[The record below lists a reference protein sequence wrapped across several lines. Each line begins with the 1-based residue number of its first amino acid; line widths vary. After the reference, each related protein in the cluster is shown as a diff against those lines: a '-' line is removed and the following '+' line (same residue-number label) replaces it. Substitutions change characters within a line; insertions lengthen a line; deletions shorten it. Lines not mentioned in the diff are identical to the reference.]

1 VLAAGESQT
10 IRPDWVLS
18 VRGRFGVWRVEA
30 ADPLLVLRSWHM
42 PTLVASG
49 ASALLVALLGVFL
62 AVRLGSAQRLAEQ
75 RVSFV
80 NHVSHELRT
89 PLMNML
95 LNADLTADL
104 LEEQPDEA
112 RRRLGLLREEG
123 QRLARL
129 TENVLTWSRGE
140 RGKLQFEPRP
150 CDVEAVLGDVARI
163 FEPLLARRA
172 IAFHRY
178 GAPVA
183 GPRVLD
189 PDALTQ
195 IVANLFSNVEKYA
208 GREAT
213 LDFTVVAD
221 AESLTVTVAD
231 DGPGIPR
238 GAEQRVFAPFERLD
252 DSVNTGAAG
261 AGLGLAIARDL
272 ATRLGGTLQL
282 VRRERGACF
291 ELRIPAPV
299 AANLPC

>member
-1 VLAAGESQT
+1 
-10 IRPDWVLS
+10 
-18 VRGRFGVWRVEA
+18 
-30 ADPLLVLRSWHM
+30 M
-42 PTLVASG
+42 
-49 ASALLVALLGVFL
+49 
-62 AVRLGSAQRLAEQ
+62 RLGSAQRLAEQ

-104 LEEQPDEA
+104 MDESPAEA
-112 RRRLGLLREEG
+112 RRRLCLLREEG

-129 TENVLTWSRGE
+129 TENVLTWSRRE
-140 RGKLQFEPRP
+140 RGKLQLEPRT
-150 CDVEAVLGDVARI
+150 CDVEVLLGDVARI
-163 FEPLLARRA
+163 FEPLLDRRA
-172 IAFHRY
+172 IAFHRH
-178 GAPVA
+178 GKPVS
-183 GPRVLD
+183 GLRMLD

-213 LDFTVVAD
+213 LDFTVIAND
-221 AESLTVTVAD
+221 ATLTVTVAD

-238 GAEQRVFAPFERLD
+238 EAEERIFAPFERLD

-272 ATRLGGTLQL
+272 ATRLGGTLRY
-282 VRRERGACF
+282 VRKERGACF

-299 AANLPC
+299 SASLSC